1 VPAGEFEAF
10 KISFSG
16 RIQGVDAKGSK
27 FTGKE
32 DGTNWIAL
40 VNGKPVV
47 VKVVYRNSFGEK
59 ASRELTSVAFK

>member
-1 VPAGEFEAF
+1 MDG
-10 KISFSG
+10 
-16 RIQGVDAKGSK
+16 KGSK

-32 DGTNWIAL
+32 DGTDWIAL

-59 ASRELTSVAFK
+59 ASRKLTSVAFK